1 MTLPKRKMIIRHNTQ
16 TFSYTKTPFC
26 GKLNSEKDNS
36 KPQKP
41 PVEEKINDKEKET
54 QPETNLPPTKNI
66 EVEIEGMKEQRPA
79 ELMQSAIGYHFYMLD
94 LYNFEKENDTTGKI
108 VFANEPSLYATIEK
122 LDRSADIEGLK
133 KSSMNRA
140 EEQTGTANELAATDI
155 YFPYFDDAKFFVKG
169 ISEQHDVVM
178 YLVKLVE
185 GELFYFSL
193 HIPSK
198 AEMEGVEP
206 SLWAMLE
213 TVKTDEK

>member
-1 MTLPKRKMIIRHNTQ
+1 MMRRILGIGIVVTLAIILTAC
-16 TFSYTKTPFC
+16 S
-26 GKLNSEKDNS
+26 NSEKDKS

-54 QPETNLPPTKNI
+54 QPKTNLPLTKNI
-66 EVEIEGMKEQRPA
+66 EVEIEGMKEQRSA

-122 LDRSADIEGLK
+122 LDQSADIEGLK

-155 YFPYFDDAKFFVKG
+155 YFPYFHDAKFFVKG
-169 ISEQHDVVM
+169 ISEQHDVIM
-178 YLVKLVE
+178 YLVKEVE

-213 TVKTDEK
+213 TVKPDEK